1 MEARQFRMYLK
12 NCCIIFKGTCRL
24 LSNKLPLSGKCLSEI
39 YLYPTVHKKYM
50 INNVHLSFFTTENE
64 RLYILQITSVI
75 NILPQEDALHQLVPR
90 SIQVNTV
97 GMDPHIDL

>member
-1 MEARQFRMYLK
+1 
-12 NCCIIFKGTCRL
+12 
-24 LSNKLPLSGKCLSEI
+24 
-39 YLYPTVHKKYM
+39 M

-97 GMDPHIDL
+97 GMDPHIAL